1 MDDLMKASEKTAV
14 PAPPNLFAALLAGF
28 DAIAGKVSLILF
40 PLGLDLF
47 IWLGPQ
53 LRLRQMID
61 KIIEQLTVMAQ
72 TGAPQSAESLQA
84 SQEVWA
90 LISERLNIMA
100 TLRTYPVGVPSLMAG
115 RLPIET
121 PALIQPFV
129 VDLASPFSAV
139 VFWAILSGIGIIIG
153 SIYFDV
159 VARTVLPVSY
169 RGHSAWHAWPRTT
182 LQVFFLTLIWAIIFM
197 AVSIPSICLISA
209 MALANPSLGRF
220 ALLLYAGG
228 MIWLIF
234 PLLLSPHGIFVNR
247 NNALASLKRGA
258 QITRL
263 TLPTTALFFLIAL
276 ILSYGLD
283 ILWKIPPENS
293 WFTLIGV
300 VGHAFVTTGLLAASF
315 IYYRD
320 ADLFC
325 QKLISHMSMIASNSS
340 RV

>member
-1 MDDLMKASEKTAV
+1 MDDLMKASEKTAI

-28 DAIAGKVSLILF
+28 DAIAGKVSLIIF
-40 PLGLDLF
+40 PLGLDLL

-61 KIIEQLTVMAQ
+61 KIVEQLTVMAQ
-72 TGAPQSAESLQA
+72 TGAPQSAESLEA
-84 SQEVWA
+84 SQEMWM
-90 LISERLNIMA
+90 LISERLNLMT
-100 TLRTYPVGVPSLMAG
+100 TLRTYPVGIPSLMSG

-121 PALIQPFV
+121 PALVQPLV
-129 VDLASPFSAV
+129 VDLTSPFSV
-139 VFWAILSGIGIIIG
+139 IVYWVLLSGIGIIIA
-153 SIYFDV
+153 SIYFDI
-159 VARTVLPVSY
+159 VARAVLPMSY
-169 RGHSAWHAWPRTT
+169 RSRVAWYDWPWTS
-182 LQVFFLTLIWAIIFM
+182 LQVFLLTLIWAIIFM
-197 AVSIPSICLISA
+197 VVSVPAICLISA

-247 NNALASLKRGA
+247 SNALASLKRGVR
-258 QITRL
+258 ITRL
-263 TLPTTALFFLIAL
+263 TLPTTALFFLVAL

-283 ILWKIPPENS
+283 ILWKIPAENS

-315 IYYRD
+315 IYYRE
-320 ADLFC
+320 ADHFS
-325 QKLISHMSMIASNSS
+325 QKLISHMSMITSNNS